1 MSCKACAS
9 TNQVEFP
16 TEIAI
21 HVPGRKNLG
30 KPHVF
35 VFPKVLLCLDCGF
48 SQFTALE
55 TELRVLRERTAPSR
69 AA

>member
-1 MSCKACAS
+1 MSCTACAS
-9 TNQVEFP
+9 ANQVEFP

-21 HVPGRKNLG
+21 HFPGTRNPG

-48 SQFTALE
+48 SQFTVPE
-55 TELRVLRERTAPSR
+55 TELRTLRQGAARSTA
-69 AA
+69 A